1 MGFKY
6 TEWHSVTY
14 LVKIPMLTDQKMSL
28 LMILSVLIISKACS
42 LWTTRRCIPQDSG
55 SATIEEITQR
65 NGNQEI
71 GSDTENER
79 HS

>member
-1 MGFKY
+1 MSFEY
-6 TEWHSVTY
+6 TEWHSVTN

-28 LMILSVLIISKACS
+28 LMILSVLVVSKACS
-42 LWTTRRCIPQDSG
+42 LWTTIRYIPQDSG

-71 GSDTENER
+71 GSDAKNER
-79 HS
+79 YS